1 MSTPSITAGQLLGH
15 YRLIE
20 RIGGGGQGDVWR
32 AHDERFDRDVALKI
46 LSQRV
51 LASESA
57 RERFRQE
64 ARAVGRLNHP
74 NIATAH
80 DFGDQPVDYLVT
92 EFVEGTGLDD
102 KLAGGPLPE
111 ATIAELGIQ
120 LASGL
125 EAAHRQGIIHR
136 DLKPGNLRIST
147 HGSLKIL
154 DFGLAELID
163 PKADIASAETV
174 TITMTLTG
182 TLPYMAPEQFDGI
195 SDQRTDLWAAGVVLY
210 EMATGQLPFPMKQLA
225 QLKDAILHQE
235 PARPKALNPLIS
247 PALENVILR
256 CLQKNPAKR
265 YQTATDLREDL
276 ARAAEGRPVSS
287 SDGLLHGRGFAVA
300 LLTIALA
307 GSAVVVYRF
316 WPQIN
321 ALLGRPS
328 GASAEQFRVLAILP
342 VQSTSESSSDNALVR
357 GMAETV
363 SARIAQGTNGKTLQL
378 IPPSELIARDARTTD
393 AVRREFGVDG
403 VLEVAVQRSG
413 EKVRVTCSLIDPKTH
428 HVLKACTVTGDGSDL
443 FALQDTLAGEVI
455 AMLPRG
461 TRNEQAEPTEVQAAA
476 PAGYEFYLKGRGY
489 LLEYQK
495 AGNIDAAIKEFGEA
509 LKLSPN
515 YAPAYSGLGEA
526 YWQGYKAD
534 RGTDWLDKAQVNCN
548 KALTLGPKLA
558 EGHTCIGNVDRSRG
572 QYDEALREIQ
582 QAIALDPNN
591 ALSLLALGDTYDK
604 LDKYPEAETEFK
616 RAIALSPNYWAV
628 YNWAGFFYY
637 RRAKYSEAEAMFR
650 KAANLAP
657 GNQRAFDNLGAMYL
671 MEGRYQDAIDSEQHS
686 INLQPTTMAYSNLG
700 ASYFYLRRYPE
711 AIAAFEKARALDDQD
726 YLNWGN
732 LGDALYWSA
741 SRRSEATSA
750 YKRAIELA
758 QGRIQ
763 VNPKDATARVYVAEY
778 SAMLGDRPTAMREL
792 QRAQELAPTDPD
804 IMFRA
809 ALVYNQF
816 GDRTQTLDWL
826 GKTVAA
832 GYSRSTVRDTP
843 DFVSLQA
850 DPKFKSIIAGS

>member
-20 RIGGGGQGDVWR
+20 RIGSGGQGEVWR

-46 LSQRV
+46 LSERV
-51 LASESA
+51 LASQSA

-102 KLAGGPLPE
+102 KLAGGPLAE
-111 ATIAELGIQ
+111 ATIVELGIQ

-147 HGSLKIL
+147 HGNLKIL

-163 PKADIASAETV
+163 PKGDIASAETV

-210 EMATGQLPFPMKQLA
+210 EMATGKLPFPGKQLA
-225 QLKDAILHQE
+225 QLKDAIIHQE
-235 PARPKALNPLIS
+235 PPRPKALNPLIS

-265 YQTATDLREDL
+265 YQTATNLREDL
-276 ARAAEGRPVSS
+276 ARVGEGQPVTSG
-287 SDGLLHGRGFAVA
+287 DGLRGRSFAIV
-300 LLTIALA
+300 LLAIALA
-307 GSAVVVYRF
+307 GSALSVYHF
-316 WPQIN
+316 WPQIKV
-321 ALLGRPS
+321 LLGQPTTE
-328 GASAEQFRVLAILP
+328 SAGQFRLLAVLPI
-342 VQSTSESSSDNALVR
+342 QTTGEGSSDDALVR

-363 SARIAQGTNGKTLQL
+363 SARIAQGTNSKQLQL
-378 IPPSELIARDARTTD
+378 IPPSELIARDAKTTD
-393 AVRREFGVDG
+393 AVRREFGVDR

-428 HVLKACTVTGDGSDL
+428 QVLNACTVTGDGSDL

-461 TRNEQAEPTEVQAAA
+461 AHTEQAEPTEVQAAA

-495 AGNIDAAIKEFGEA
+495 PENIDSAIKEFEQA
-509 LKLSPN
+509 LKASPN
-515 YAPAYSGLGEA
+515 YAPASAGLGEA

-534 RGTDWLDKAQVNCN
+534 RGKDWLDKAQINCN
-548 KALTLGPKLA
+548 KALTADPKLA
-558 EGHTCIGNVDRSRG
+558 EGHTCLGNVYRSRG
-572 QYDEALREIQ
+572 QYDRALQEIQ
-582 QAIALDPNN
+582 QAVALDPND
-591 ALSLLALGDTYDK
+591 AVAILALGDTYDK
-604 LDKYPEAETEFK
+604 LHNFSDAEATFK
-616 RAIALSPNYWAV
+616 RAIALSPNYWAT
-628 YNWAGFFYY
+628 YNWTGNFYFGHARY
-637 RRAKYSEAEAMFR
+637 ANAEANFQ
-650 KAANLAP
+650 KAIGLNP
-657 GNQRAFDNLGAMYL
+657 GNHVALYNLGAMYL
-671 MEGRYQDAIDSEQHS
+671 LEGRYQEAIDATQRS
-686 INLQPTTMAYSNLG
+686 ISLMPTMDAYSNLG
-700 ASYFYLRRYPE
+700 TAFFYQRRYSD
-711 AIAAFEKARALDDQD
+711 AIVAYDKARALDDKD

-732 LGDALYWSA
+732 LGDALYWSPD
-741 SRRSEATSA
+741 RRPESGAA

-758 QGRIQ
+758 QGRLQI
-763 VNPKDATARVYVAEY
+763 NPKDATTRAFNAGYY
-778 SAMLGDRPTAMREL
+778 AMLGDRQAATAQL
-792 QRAQELAPTDPD
+792 DQALNQSPSDPD
-804 IMFRA
+804 VLFRA
-809 ALVYNQF
+809 ALVYNQL
-816 GDRTQTLDWL
+816 GDQTQTLDWL
-826 GKTVAA
+826 KKAVAA
-832 GYSRSTVRDTP
+832 NFSRTTVRDTP
-843 DFVSLQA
+843 DFDHLKA
-850 DPKFKSIIAGS
+850 DAAFRAIIAGA